1 MVYECVLYQ
10 NNKPVDCY
18 SPIINEDDVTETEEG
33 LHIIIGN
40 NDSYDISTKQYDFY
54 VLNEIELVKLI

>member
-1 MVYECVLYQ
+1 MLYECVLYKD
-10 NNKPVDCY
+10 NVPVDCY

-33 LHIIIGN
+33 LHIIIDN

>member
-1 MVYECVLYQ
+1 MLYECVLYKD
-10 NNKPVDCY
+10 NVPVDCY